1 MIYARARAKRE
12 TNDERSHQFRIYQK
26 GLVENVWR
34 VCRWRCVFYSPEI
47 RVLPFL
53 PLWDEPVPR
62 GCPRHCS
69 DEFEKTWQKKML
81 IVNMKIATGVFTHQ
95 VSFFTRTSMPPSLF
109 LSCETC
115 DLLLLIFLLLS
126 LFLSFFLH
134 PLTFARSK
142 ELWRVDHSRSHEDF
156 VEKRV
161 LLMAKSWRERER
173 EREVLSKTFRPWHS
187 LDLSLILPRRC

>member
-95 VSFFTRTSMPPSLF
+95 VSFFTRTTSFSLSLLRDLRFSSSYFSPSL
-109 LSCETC
+109 S
-115 DLLLLIFLLLS
+115 LS
-126 LFLSFFLH
+126 LFFFASLNI
-134 PLTFARSK
+134 RS
-142 ELWRVDHSRSHEDF
+142 
-156 VEKRV
+156 VEGV
-161 LLMAKSWRERER
+161 MTS
-173 EREVLSKTFRPWHS
+173 
-187 LDLSLILPRRC
+187 

>member
-115 DLLLLIFLLLS
+115 DFLLLIFLLLS
-126 LFLSFFLH
+126 LFFFASLNI
-134 PLTFARSK
+134 RS
-142 ELWRVDHSRSHEDF
+142 
-156 VEKRV
+156 VEGV
-161 LLMAKSWRERER
+161 MTS
-173 EREVLSKTFRPWHS
+173 
-187 LDLSLILPRRC
+187 

>member
-95 VSFFTRTSMPPSLF
+95 VSFFTRTSIYFFSLSLLRDLRFSSFYFSPSL
-109 LSCETC
+109 
-115 DLLLLIFLLLS
+115 S
-126 LFLSFFLH
+126 LFFLH

-142 ELWRVDHSRSHEDF
+142 EL
-156 VEKRV
+156 
-161 LLMAKSWRERER
+161 
-173 EREVLSKTFRPWHS
+173 
-187 LDLSLILPRRC
+187 

>member
-81 IVNMKIATGVFTHQ
+81 IVNMKIATGVFTH
-95 VSFFTRTSMPPSLF
+95 RSLRERA
-109 LSCETC
+109 C
-115 DLLLLIFLLLS
+115 LLLS
-126 LFLSFFLH
+126 FSLARLAIFFFLFFSFSLSF
-134 PLTFARSK
+134 
-142 ELWRVDHSRSHEDF
+142 
-156 VEKRV
+156 
-161 LLMAKSWRERER
+161 
-173 EREVLSKTFRPWHS
+173 S
-187 LDLSLILPRRC
+187 LFFCIP